1 MQVFFEGFRDKEEM
15 LREFSIEEGDLNG
28 CEILFAYY
36 TYQDYSGEAF
46 VVLRD
51 PHSEKFYEVNG
62 SHCSCY
68 GLEGQWEME
77 ETFLDALMKRDT
89 PFFNSVVKVYIEK
102 NNLLQ
107 ELDEVARTKTKSSIR
122 KI

>member
-1 MQVFFEGFRDKEEM
+1 MQVFFENFNDKEDV
-15 LREFSIEEGDLNG
+15 LREFSIGDDDLMG
-28 CEILFAYY
+28 REILFAYY
-36 TYQDYSGEAF
+36 TYEDYSGEAL

-51 PHSEKFYEVNG
+51 PRSEKFYEVNG

-102 NNLLQ
+102 NNLLK
-107 ELDEVARTKTKSSIR
+107 ELDDVATTKTKNSVR